1 MPEKR
6 LHFSEKAQL
15 EVVSTFSVR
24 HSLEFSYVIE
34 ETNTN
39 LLQAKLES
47 QFENW
52 QKMDFLYSISFYFTS

>member
-6 LHFSEKAQL
+6 LYFSQKAEL
-15 EVVSTFSVR
+15 EVISTFSVR

-47 QFENW
+47 QFEN
-52 QKMDFLYSISFYFTS
+52 